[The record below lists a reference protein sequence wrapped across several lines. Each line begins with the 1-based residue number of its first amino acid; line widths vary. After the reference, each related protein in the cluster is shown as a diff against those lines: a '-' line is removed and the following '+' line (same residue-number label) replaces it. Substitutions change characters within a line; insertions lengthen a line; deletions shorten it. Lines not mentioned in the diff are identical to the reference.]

1 MEIEVSFKDYIPNL
15 YSMYRL
21 IGLIKNSNYKK
32 GKFPQTVQ
40 KENQSIQTEIEAHK
54 REKLIDKIDKFGYF
68 L

>member
-15 YSMYRL
+15 YSMFRL

-32 GKFPQTVQ
+32 LKLSQPVHKEDQTVHP
-40 KENQSIQTEIEAHK
+40 IEAEKH
-54 REKLIDKIDKFGYF
+54 EKLIDKIDKFGYF